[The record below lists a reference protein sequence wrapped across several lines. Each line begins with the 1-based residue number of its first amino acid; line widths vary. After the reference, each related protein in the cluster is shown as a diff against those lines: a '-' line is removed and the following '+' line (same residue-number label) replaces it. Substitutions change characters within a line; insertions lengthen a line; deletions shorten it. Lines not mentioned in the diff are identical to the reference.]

1 MHPKLFDIGP
11 VPVYSYGLMLGLAFL
26 LGSYLFTLELRRKK
40 VDENI
45 GITIT
50 FLAIIGGIVGG
61 KIFYVIEEWNF
72 GKGLPLS
79 ELLKSDIL
87 SPAGLTFYG
96 GVILAIIII
105 IIYCRFKRISV
116 MMIFDSM
123 APGAAI
129 AYGVARIG
137 CHLSGDGCYGI
148 SVNNTPWEFLGMEY
162 SKGIVPTKVGE
173 LVHPTPLYELGAA
186 IIIFTILW
194 IMRKKIKYNG
204 ALFYYY
210 LILIGIP
217 RLLVEFIRRNPKVI
231 FGLTQAQLISII
243 LIAAGIIMLIINR
256 KKFDEITVGIDNS
269 LVKNKRKS

>member
-11 VPVYSYGLMLGLAFL
+11 IPVYSYGLMLGLAFL

-40 VDENI
+40 IDENA

-50 FLAIIGGIVGG
+50 FLAIVGGIIGG
-61 KIFYVIEEWNF
+61 KIFYIIEEWNF
-72 GKGLPLS
+72 GKGLPIS
-79 ELLKSDIL
+79 ELIKSEIF

-96 GVILAIIII
+96 GLVLAILMI
-105 IIYCRFKRISV
+105 IIYCRVKKISV

-129 AYGVARIG
+129 GYGVARIG

-162 SKGIVPTKVGE
+162 SKGTVPTKIGE
-173 LVHPTPLYELGAA
+173 LVHPTPLYELSAA
-186 IIIFTILW
+186 IIIFLILW
-194 IMRKKIKYNG
+194 MLRKKMKYNG
-204 ALFYYY
+204 ELFYYY

-217 RLLVEFIRRNPKVI
+217 RLIVEFIRRNPVVI

-243 LIAAGIIMLIINR
+243 MIAAGIILLIINR
-256 KKFDEITVGIDNS
+256 NKSEEITAGITNS
-269 LVKNKRKS
+269 LEKNKRKS